1 MLRKEKL
8 QIVEEKMKIRRF
20 LASAL
25 LIISRSC
32 ILCNTMEKQF
42 IASQDCLNKAI
53 DYNTIAVVL
62 NAANRKLENET
73 RVSLHSKAAVKKVNS
88 I

>member
-8 QIVEEKMKIRRF
+8 QIVEEKMKQRF

-32 ILCNTMEKQF
+32 ILRNTMVKTVYCITGLFEQSYSLQYNCCGF
-42 IASQDCLNKAI
+42 ECSEQKAWKW
-53 DYNTIAVVL
+53 NTCKSEL
-62 NAANRKLENET
+62 
-73 RVSLHSKAAVKKVNS
+73 
-88 I
+88 

>member
-8 QIVEEKMKIRRF
+8 LIVEEKMKERRF

-32 ILCNTMEKQF
+32 ILRNTM
-42 IASQDCLNKAI
+42 
-53 DYNTIAVVL
+53 
-62 NAANRKLENET
+62 
-73 RVSLHSKAAVKKVNS
+73 VKTVYCITGLFEQS
-88 I
+88 Y

>member
-1 MLRKEKL
+1 MQHDGKK
-8 QIVEEKMKIRRF
+8 
-20 LASAL
+20 
-25 LIISRSC
+25 
-32 ILCNTMEKQF
+32 F

-62 NAANRKLENET
+62 NAVNRKLENET
-73 RVSLHSKAAVKKVNS
+73 RVSLNSKAAVKKVNS

>member
-8 QIVEEKMKIRRF
+8 QIVEEKMKQRRF

-32 ILCNTMEKQF
+32 ILRNTMTKNSLLHHRRGVNPGGD
-42 IASQDCLNKAI
+42 ASPQ
-53 DYNTIAVVL
+53 
-62 NAANRKLENET
+62 
-73 RVSLHSKAAVKKVNS
+73 
-88 I
+88 